1 MLLLAKNIWQFE
13 STSILILIN
22 LVFHIQTIYFVSHF
36 PSVFLNMGRLGLFCF
51 MVILAEILV
60 VQAMAGKSEG
70 SELNPF
76 GLKAQNKV
84 GTLRVVARLADQP
97 VSSVAESPEGSNV
110 AEAPE
115 IRRLGKHHSDK
126 SVAGGGVI
134 IGGLVTAIFAAVFC
148 YIRVTRKRGD
158 VH

>member
-1 MLLLAKNIWQFE
+1 
-13 STSILILIN
+13 
-22 LVFHIQTIYFVSHF
+22 
-36 PSVFLNMGRLGLFCF
+36 MGRLGLFCF

-97 VSSVAESPEGSNV
+97 VSSVAGSPEGNKEYSNV

-148 YIRVTRKRGD
+148 YIRVTRKRAD